1 MEATM
6 TLTNDTETN
15 QTTMTVTVRVP
26 NGTDGDLLT
35 DAERRLSR
43 ADGVSGV
50 TAGEIKQLQP
60 GLSATDVTV
69 EVTIETTGT
78 QSPRSVV
85 ESLEALTGIEVNVQ

>member
-6 TLTNDTETN
+6 TLTSDTETN
-15 QTTMTVTVRVP
+15 QATMTVTVRVP

-35 DAERRLSR
+35 NAERRLSR
-43 ADGVSGV
+43 ADGVSGATV
-50 TAGEIKQLQP
+50 VEVKQLQP

-69 EVTIETTGT
+69 EVTIETTRT

-85 ESLEALTGIEVNVQ
+85 ESLETLTGIEVDSQ